1 MPPQPL
7 RMKLNRSRRVAECGT
22 LARGILARGSRL
34 RSSAKSRWYHR
45 FARAVRRRRKQR
57 SRDGSKVQ
65 SVPPA
70 RMAAPP
76 PKPRLSTDQR
86 SALVILAASPRGLTK
101 VLMLADGFTRDM
113 LAGLVLAGLATVVT
127 QTVRSGGQTIKVERL
142 RITDAGQAALHQ

>member
-1 MPPQPL
+1 MPP
-7 RMKLNRSRRVAECGT
+7 
-22 LARGILARGSRL
+22 
-34 RSSAKSRWYHR
+34 
-45 FARAVRRRRKQR
+45 
-57 SRDGSKVQ
+57 
-65 SVPPA
+65 

-76 PKPRLSTDQR
+76 PKTRLSTDQR
-86 SALVILAASPRGLTK
+86 SALVILAASPRDLTK